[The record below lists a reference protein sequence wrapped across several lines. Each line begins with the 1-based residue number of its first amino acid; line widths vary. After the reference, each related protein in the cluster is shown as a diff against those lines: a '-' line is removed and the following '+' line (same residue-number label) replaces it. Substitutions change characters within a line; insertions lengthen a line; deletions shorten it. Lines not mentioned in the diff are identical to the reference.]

1 MDPYKKG
8 GNLMTPNPQNPEIL
22 SHPTPGKSGLGL
34 SYQCEN
40 YRVVVSGPGAVSGSH
55 DIFWHNSFPSFLAPA
70 GPSDFQKIWWG
81 LCVII
86 LVVEFQNRGIQS

>member
-1 MDPYKKG
+1 
-8 GNLMTPNPQNPEIL
+8 MTPNPSNPEIPC
-22 SHPTPGKSGLGL
+22 HPTPGKSGLGL

-86 LVVEFQNRGIQS
+86 FVVEFQNRGIQSSLLVYRASK

>member
-1 MDPYKKG
+1 MVPNKKG

-70 GPSDFQKIWWG
+70 GPSE
-81 LCVII
+81 C
-86 LVVEFQNRGIQS
+86 QNLGGDKSMFWAYSASPD